1 MELPVQF
8 GKYLLEKFLGGGMS
22 HVFKATDTV
31 LNRTVCV
38 KILTPEG
45 ANDQDTRARFLAEA
59 KMSASLVH
67 DNVIRIFD
75 YGEQEGHPY
84 IVMEFLTG
92 GDLRSAIRD
101 NTAGDTADRVKI
113 AIQGAQAL
121 QYVHTQKLI
130 HRDIKPD
137 NLHIDLS
144 GRVRLMDFGIA
155 KSQDLHLTK
164 TGFQVGTPY
173 YMSPEQVMGE
183 PATERVDIYAYGILL
198 YELFTGVRPI
208 QGETVERLFYQ
219 ILHEPLKLDALQAA
233 QLPQSLIDLIVRM
246 TAKKPEDRPSDFAEV
261 IRALEGGKPEPP
273 PPLPPPPATVSGK
286 KVTGIMAAI
295 IVVVVAGFI
304 GLTLWK
310 LDAIRT
316 SVAVR
321 SSPEP
326 VIKSPTGDSVIV
338 PAGEFQAGEDRHKV
352 TLPAF
357 YIDKTE
363 VTNAAYATF
372 AKEKKRPLPDGFN
385 AAHPE
390 LPVVNVRMIEAKDFC
405 AWAGKRLP
413 TPLEWEKADRGSD
426 GRLYPWG
433 NSADADKAITDGKP
447 LAPADSM
454 QSAGSPYGAL
464 HLAGNVWEWVDEAV
478 QPSDGAVKAL
488 AAVLNP
494 PPTAT
499 EPWYAAKGG
508 SFDRPLPHAVAYE
521 SMSLPAR
528 FSAPNV
534 GFRCA
539 KDAPAS
545 AAPPAP

>member
-1 MELPVQF
+1 MELPAQF
-8 GKYLLEKFLGGGMS
+8 GKYLLERFLGGGMS
-22 HVFKATDTV
+22 HVFQATDTV

-45 ANDQDTRARFLAEA
+45 AADEDTRARFLAEA

-75 YGEQEGHPY
+75 YGQELGHPY

-92 GDLRSAIRD
+92 SDLRSAIRS
-101 NTAGDTADRVKI
+101 NTTGDLADRLNI
-113 AIQGAQAL
+113 AIQGAKAL
-121 QYVHTQKLI
+121 EYVHSKKLI

-208 QGETVERLFYQ
+208 EGETVERLFYQ
-219 ILHEPLKLDALQAA
+219 ILHEPLKLDALLAA
-233 QLPQSLIDLIVRM
+233 QLPQPLVSLIVRM
-246 TAKKPEDRPSDFAEV
+246 TAKKPEDRPATFGEV
-261 IRALEGGKPEPP
+261 IRALEGGAPAEPEP
-273 PPLPPPPATVSGK
+273 VHSGK
-286 KVTGIMAAI
+286 KVTGLMLAFAL
-295 IVVVVAGFI
+295 VVVAGFI
-304 GLTLWK
+304 GLTMWK

-326 VIKSPTGDSVIV
+326 IIKSPAGDLVIV
-338 PAGEFQAGEDRHKV
+338 PKGEFLAGEDRHKAE
-352 TLPAF
+352 LPAF

-363 VTNAAYATF
+363 VTNAAYAVF
-372 AKEKKRPLPDGFN
+372 AQEKNRPVPTAAPD
-385 AAHPE
+385 
-390 LPVVNVRMIEAKDFC
+390 LPVVNVATIEAKDFC

-413 TPLEWEKADRGSD
+413 TPLEWEKAARGSD
-426 GRLYPWG
+426 GRIYPWG
-433 NSADADKAITDGKP
+433 NDPDPDKAVTDNKP
-447 LAPADSM
+447 LAPANSL
-454 QSAGSPYGAL
+454 QGAGSPYGVMN
-464 HLAGNVWEWVDEAV
+464 LAGNVWEWVDETRS
-478 QPSDGAVKAL
+478 PSEGAVNAL

-508 SFDRPLPHAVAYE
+508 SFDRPIAHAVAYE
-521 SMSLPAR
+521 FITLPAR
-528 FSAPNV
+528 MTAPNV

-539 KDAPAS
+539 KDAPPQ
-545 AAPPAP
+545 AP